1 MQDISTK
8 FTPQL
13 KHALT
18 RAFCVVIERNK
29 QELITPIHLLYALT
43 TQESCIAAELLKKYG
58 VTAELIEKQ
67 SGVKAL
73 KEPASASHIPHLSE
87 TAKDM
92 LEYAVEI
99 SRKYEHELI
108 GTEHLLYGILHRAS
122 EDLMM
127 LFSASKAPVQEMHE
141 ELEAIFETTSAFS
154 EIRQLAEHSEDL
166 LSSIEKLQS
175 EITETKKEPQSKTPV
190 LDYFG
195 EDLTNRKYA
204 ESLTPVIG
212 REDEIERLARIL
224 SRKQKNNP
232 MLVGEP
238 GVGKTAIVEGLAKKI
253 TLGAVP
259 ANLLRRRI
267 IRIDLAGL
275 LSGTM
280 YRGEFEQRMRALME
294 EVREHPDVI
303 LFIDEIHTIMGTGA
317 TSGSLDAA
325 NILKPAL
332 ARGELRVIGATTPHE
347 YKRYIEADSAFER
360 RFQRII
366 VREPSVSD
374 TETILSGLLDH
385 YASHHGVTFAAGIAF
400 QAARLADEYLVHSQL
415 PDKAIDVI
423 DEAGSLIR
431 GEYQEAKQGLQ
442 NLERQIDS
450 LKEQKEVAIQKDDLE
465 AALLIKK
472 QLAKKRSALK
482 KAEKALPDALV
493 TLETIESIVRD
504 MSEHPALHAREA
516 IGKRLKKL
524 ESALKREFFGQKD
537 ASEAVLKALKRS
549 FLELGGKDKP
559 LATLLFAGPTGVGKT
574 HLAKLIHKHLSKD
587 DERFLRIDMSEFREG
602 HTISK
607 LIGSPAGYIGYRD
620 KARLTDHVKAHPF
633 SIILFDEIEKAHK
646 DVQHILLQILDGG
659 SLADATGK
667 AISFKNTIV
676 IMTTNAAGDLMTASQ
691 LGFGNEKADV
701 RKRDLETWFS
711 KELIGRID
719 GVAIFE
725 PLKAKDLKRIAARHI
740 EEITERL
747 KARHNID
754 LLVENSAISY
764 LAEKASERYGARDMR
779 RMVDEEL
786 IGPITESVLREQKLR
801 GITIRESKN
810 KLQIKERKA
819 R

>member
-87 TAKDM
+87 AAKDM

-99 SRKYEHELI
+99 ARKYEHELI

-127 LFSASKAPVQEMHE
+127 LFSSSKASIQDMHE

-154 EIRQLAEHSEDL
+154 EIRQLAEQSEDL

-195 EDLTNRKYA
+195 EDLTDRKRA
-204 ESLTPVIG
+204 EALTPVIG
-212 REDEIERLARIL
+212 RDQEIERLARIL

-238 GVGKTAIVEGLAKKI
+238 GVGKTAIVEGLAKRI
-253 TLGAVP
+253 TLGSVP
-259 ANLLRRRI
+259 ANLARRRI
-267 IRIDLAGL
+267 IRLDLAGL

-294 EVREHPDVI
+294 EVREHPDII

-332 ARGELRVIGATTPHE
+332 ARGELRVIGATTPPE
-347 YKRYIEADSAFER
+347 YKRYIEADGAFER

-366 VREPSVSD
+366 VREPSAAD
-374 TETILSGLLDH
+374 TETILTGLLDH
-385 YASHHGVTFAAGIAF
+385 YAAHHGVTFAAGTAF

-423 DEAGSLIR
+423 DEAGSLI
-431 GEYQEAKQGLQ
+431 GGIYQEAKQGLQ
-442 NLERQIDS
+442 DLERQIDS

-465 AALLIKK
+465 AALLLKK
-472 QLAKKRSALK
+472 ELTKKRNALK
-482 KAEKALPDALV
+482 KAEKALPKALV
-493 TLETIESIVRD
+493 TLETIESVVRD
-504 MSEHPALHAREA
+504 MSEHPALHARGI
-516 IGKRLKKL
+516 IGKRLKLL
-524 ESALKREFFGQKD
+524 ETSLKREFFGQKH
-537 ASEAVLKALKRS
+537 ASDAVLKALRRS
-549 FLELGGKDKP
+549 FLELDSKEKP

-574 HLAKLIHKHLSKD
+574 YLAKLIHKHLSSD
-587 DERFLRIDMSEFREG
+587 SERFLRIDMSEFREG

-646 DVQHILLQILDGG
+646 DVQHLLLQILDGG

-676 IMTTNAAGDLMTASQ
+676 IMTTNAAGDLVTEQQ
-691 LGFGNEKADV
+691 LGFGSEKADI

-711 KELIGRID
+711 KELIARID

-740 EEITERL
+740 EDLQNRL
-747 KARHNID
+747 KLRHNID
-754 LLVENSAISY
+754 LAVDNSALTY
-764 LAEKASERYGARDMR
+764 LAEKASERYGARDMQ
-779 RMVDEEL
+779 RMVEEEV
-786 IGPITESVLREQKLR
+786 IGPISESVLSNEKLR
-801 GITIRESKN
+801 GISIRESKN
-810 KLQIKERKA
+810 QLQIKERKA